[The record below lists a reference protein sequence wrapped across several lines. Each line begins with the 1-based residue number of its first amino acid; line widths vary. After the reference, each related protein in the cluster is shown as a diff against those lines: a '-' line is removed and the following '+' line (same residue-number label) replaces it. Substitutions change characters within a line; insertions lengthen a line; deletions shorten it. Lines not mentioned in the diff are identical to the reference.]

1 MNCVEEIIFEVE
13 DRSFQIIQKEENK
26 EKTLKKTVESLH
38 ELQDKRNSRAFL
50 ESQKRGRKAQ
60 KAYLKK

>member
-38 ELQDKRNSRAFL
+38 EL
-50 ESQKRGRKAQ
+50 
-60 KAYLKK
+60 